1 MEYMNSQPS
10 MAEIWE
16 SRYATSSRVWSGR
29 PNATLTQIAPTLKAG
44 RSLDLGCGEGAD
56 VIWLAS
62 QGWDAMGVDISPTAV
77 QRATDAAH
85 AAGLSGVR
93 FESADLNTWGN
104 GERFDLV
111 TAFFFHSR
119 MEPDRAHILRR
130 AASQLAPGGHL
141 LLVSHAHFPPWAP
154 AAEQST
160 LSPDQEV
167 AELDLDPYDYT
178 TVIAETRNR
187 PATSPNDEP
196 GALDDVVVL
205 ISRKV

>member
-1 MEYMNSQPS
+1 MNAQPS
-10 MAEIWE
+10 MAERWE
-16 SRYATSSRVWSGR
+16 NRYATSSRVWSGR
-29 PNATLTQIAPTLKAG
+29 PNATLTQVAPTLKVG

-77 QRATDAAH
+77 QRATDAARE
-85 AAGLSGVR
+85 AGLSNVR

-104 GERFDLV
+104 GERIDLV

-130 AASQLAPGGHL
+130 AAGQLAPGGHL

-154 AAEQST
+154 ATEQAT
-160 LSPDQEV
+160 LTPDQEV
-167 AELDLDPYDYT
+167 AELGLDPASYA
-178 TVIAETRNR
+178 TVVAETRNR
-187 PATSPNDEP
+187 PATSPNGEQ
-196 GALDDVVVL
+196 GSLDDVVVL
-205 ISRKV
+205 ISRIR